1 MIDRRFDAQ
10 REEMRA
16 MQQRFDKVHSKLEII
31 LYPYS
36 TPNSNLN
43 LTIT

>member
-31 LYPYS
+31 LYPYRPL
-36 TPNSNLN
+36 TPT